1 MDWSVKGDYA
11 ENCNCDI
18 VCPCLYLQPASM
30 GPCHAMLIWD
40 IKEGHC
46 DDVKLDGLKV
56 SAFLQAGAPALTEG
70 NCTLALYIDENASDE
85 QEEAIKKLWGGEGGG
100 HLGVIAGLVS
110 NLVGVKKAK
119 IECDITGVD
128 KTLKID
134 GVGGWAMSGIAN
146 ADGKIAHC
154 DSHPLE
160 VNPGT
165 GGVDINKTTS
175 QEYDDFGLSWHTKSD
190 RVGLSGKFAYQ
201 P

>member
-1 MDWSVKGDYA
+1 M
-11 ENCNCDI
+11 
-18 VCPCLYLQPASM
+18 
-30 GPCHAMLIWD
+30 
-40 IKEGHC
+40 
-46 DDVKLDGLKV
+46 
-56 SAFLQAGAPALTEG
+56 
-70 NCTLALYIDENASDE
+70 
-85 QEEAIKKLWGGEGGG
+85 GGEGGG

-128 KTLKID
+128 KTLKVE
-134 GVGGWAMSGIAN
+134 GAGGWAMSAIAN

-154 DSHPLE
+154 DNHPLE